1 MTESVITQQ
10 LVKQMDQLPLES
22 QRKVLDF
29 AQALALA
36 LPRGVPGRSL
46 LRFAGSIPADDLR
59 TMSDAI
65 EAGCEQVDT
74 DEW

>member
-1 MTESVITQQ
+1 MTESVITKQ
-10 LVKQMDQLPLES
+10 LVEQVDRLPLES

-36 LPRGVPGRSL
+36 LPKGVPGRSL
-46 LRFAGSIPADDLR
+46 LRFGGTIPADDLDA
-59 TMSDAI
+59 MSKAI
-65 EAGCEQVDT
+65 QTDCEQLDA

>member
-10 LVKQMDQLPLES
+10 LVEQVDQLPLEF

-36 LPRGVPGRSL
+36 LPKGVPGRSL
-46 LRFAGSIPADDLR
+46 LRFAG
-59 TMSDAI
+59 AI
-65 EAGCEQVDT
+65 EAEDLKAMSEAIQADCGQVDA

>member
-10 LVKQMDQLPLES
+10 LVEQVDRLPPEF

-36 LPRGVPGRSL
+36 LPKGVPGRSL
-46 LRFAGSIPADDLR
+46 VRFAGTIDADDLKA
-59 TMSDAI
+59 MSQAI
-65 EAGCEQVDT
+65 KADCEQVDA

>member
-1 MTESVITQQ
+1 MTESAITRQ
-10 LVKQMDQLPLES
+10 LVEQVDQLPLES

-36 LPRGVPGRSL
+36 LPKGVPGRSL
-46 LRFAGSIPADDLR
+46 LRFAGAIEADDLR
-59 TMSDAI
+59 AMSEAI
-65 EAGCEQVDT
+65 HVGCEQVDA

>member
-1 MTESVITQQ
+1 MTESAITQQ
-10 LVKQMDQLPLES
+10 LVKQMDRLPLES

-46 LRFAGSIPADDLR
+46 LRFAGAIPADDLR
-59 TMSDAI
+59 AMSEVI
-65 EAGCEQVDT
+65 ETDCEQVDT

>member
-10 LVKQMDQLPLES
+10 LVQQVDQLPLEF

-36 LPRGVPGRSL
+36 LPKGVPGRSL
-46 LRFAGSIPADDLR
+46 LRFAGAIEAEDLK
-59 TMSDAI
+59 TMSKAI
-65 EAGCEQVDT
+65 EAGCERVDA

>member
-10 LVKQMDQLPLES
+10 LVEQVDQLPLEL
-22 QRKVLDF
+22 QKKVLDF
-29 AQALALA
+29 AQALVLT

-46 LRFAGSIPADDLR
+46 LKFCGAIDADDLR
-59 TMSDAI
+59 LMAEAI
-65 EAGCEQVDT
+65 EAGCEQVDA